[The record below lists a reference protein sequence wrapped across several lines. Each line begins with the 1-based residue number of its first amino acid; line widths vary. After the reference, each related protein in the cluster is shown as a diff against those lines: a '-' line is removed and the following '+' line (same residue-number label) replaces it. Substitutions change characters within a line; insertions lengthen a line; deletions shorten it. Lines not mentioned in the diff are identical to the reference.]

1 MVLSRI
7 AGQAAVNA
15 GDPCPFCGGCLL
27 VKGPLAE
34 RVEEA
39 GVSIAGSGG
48 SAKLRKS
55 GDTYFTC
62 NGCMMAFVDADRD
75 IEGILRGLKSKAN
88 IAHRTRHFYGE
99 GVTPRELLENHRTAI
114 LRKANPRRS
123 LLGVSLARKE
133 LIICFSYNEIR
144 TYGSFI
150 RKGDHYIFRELSS
163 V

>member
-1 MVLSRI
+1 M
-7 AGQAAVNA
+7 
-15 GDPCPFCGGCLL
+15 
-27 VKGPLAE
+27 KGPLAE
-34 RVEEA
+34 RIKEA
-39 GVSIAGSGG
+39 GVDIAGSGG

-62 NGCMMAFVDADRD
+62 NGCMKAFVDADRD

-99 GVTPRELLENHRTAI
+99 GVTPSELLENHRTAI

-133 LIICFSYNEIR
+133 LIICFSYNGIR